1 MCHGCY
7 EFVGNSKC
15 QIFVSNNQLKQHL
28 RDNLFDSYCNDYRVV
43 HNSIDRHGP
52 NFKKFLSK
60 ITEECEDVMIDKI
73 SLPAVESCGQMLG
86 GDLDAVGVFTQRELV
101 LFAAECRLAERH
113 SKHIIMNATVS
124 EIVNI
129 GGSENSEV
137 IEID

>member
-1 MCHGCY
+1 MDSKSLPLRIFLY
-7 EFVGNSKC
+7 RFLSFEAVVGT
-15 QIFVSNNQLKQHL
+15 LLHEL
-28 RDNLFDSYCNDYRVV
+28 V

-73 SLPAVESCGQMLG
+73 SLPAVESCGQILG
-86 GDLDAVGVFTQRELV
+86 GDVDAVGFFTQRELV

-113 SKHIIMNATVS
+113 SKHIIMNETVS